1 MRRVLATFAAVTILG
16 AASWALAAEPAITA
30 TGTIKTVDMLNHS
43 VTLTNG
49 STYRL
54 ARGVNLE
61 GVKAGQKVTLTFRRS
76 GPTPELELSA
86 IAPAEE

>member
-1 MRRVLATFAAVTILG
+1 MRRVLATFAVVTILAG
-16 AASWALAAEPAITA
+16 ASWALAAEPVITA

-61 GVKAGQKVTLTFRRS
+61 GMKAGQKVKLTFRRS

-86 IAPAEE
+86 ITPVEE